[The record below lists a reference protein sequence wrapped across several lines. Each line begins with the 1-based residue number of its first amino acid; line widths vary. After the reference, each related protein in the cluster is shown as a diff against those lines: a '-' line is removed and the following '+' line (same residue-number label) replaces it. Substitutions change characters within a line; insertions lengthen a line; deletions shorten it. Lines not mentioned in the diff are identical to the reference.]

1 MNKII
6 AVAMTIAAVS
16 FPAYGEAT
24 PPARTETPIKFPIL
38 EMQYPNLRT
47 TVKAPKVFWQINSEK
62 LVPRQDHIIS
72 PLFYYQQTK
81 K

>member
-16 FPAYGEAT
+16 FPVYGEAT
-24 PPARTETPIKFPIL
+24 PPAQAKTPIKFPIL

-47 TVKAPKVFWQINSEK
+47 TVKAPMVFWQINSAK
-62 LVPRQDHIIS
+62 TMPKQDHIIS